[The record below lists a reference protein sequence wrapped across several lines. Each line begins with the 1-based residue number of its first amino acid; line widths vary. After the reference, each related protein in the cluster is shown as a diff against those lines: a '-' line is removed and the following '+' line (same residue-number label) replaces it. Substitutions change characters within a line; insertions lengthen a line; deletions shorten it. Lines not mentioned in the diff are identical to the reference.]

1 MRLQSVNCELKYKCA
16 ISLYAES
23 ALSIKAICEQT
34 GVGFSAFSSYLSKH
48 HRELILKRHN
58 LAHLSNVRLRGKRG
72 QSTASHNKYDKAISA
87 CDSSEYLEY
96 NISQIARI
104 FDVDCS
110 SLASQLRR
118 HYPDIV
124 PRRENERRRM
134 GITIN
139 LQYGARR
146 WSKEGYAQ
154 AVEMLQTSDKTIA
167 EVAASSGVSY
177 SGLREHIL
185 TYHTSLITNR
195 EEKRTKASGQRKR
208 GCRTGNWQL
217 HEPCGDSV
225 ERYKEALQL
234 YSTTSMDIKEIARI
248 TSVDSGSFRY
258 HLRTWYPELIVQRR
272 GFKDVDLANTKR
284 YKKSSAEKYAA
295 AVEML
300 KHTDMPTSKVA
311 AEFGLNSETFRMYV
325 KEHYPELTAVRGMI
339 KSGTGRCMSNRSVEK
354 YAEAVHL
361 YGSTSESL
369 KSIANRLGLTYNSIG
384 GFIRR
389 NYPELI
395 IKHNSLLG

>member
-23 ALSIKAICEQT
+23 ALSIKTICEQT

-48 HRELILKRHN
+48 HRELVLKRHN

-72 QSTASHNKYDKAISA
+72 QSTASRNKYNEAISA

-104 FDVDCS
+104 FNVDCS
-110 SLASQLRR
+110 SLANQLRR

-146 WSKEGYAQ
+146 CSKEGYAQ

-185 TYHTSLITNR
+185 AYHTSLITNR

-258 HLRTWYPELIVQRR
+258 HLRTWYPEL
-272 GFKDVDLANTKR
+272 
-284 YKKSSAEKYAA
+284 
-295 AVEML
+295 
-300 KHTDMPTSKVA
+300 
-311 AEFGLNSETFRMYV
+311 
-325 KEHYPELTAVRGMI
+325 TAVRGMI
-339 KSGTGRCMSNRSVEK
+339 KSGTGRCVSNRSVEK
-354 YAEAVHL
+354 YAEALHL